1 MRLLVFL
8 GFLVLTFLVP
18 AGLAQADSTAEN
30 VNSSALVID
39 GN

>member
-1 MRLLVFL
+1 MRLLLFL

-30 VNSSALVID
+30 VDSPMLVID